1 MFRVNVIL
9 VFLTLNIFHTFL
21 TVSTFDFEQV
31 NNYLGGLVSLKRKS
45 DRFVTGFKLFRRNF
59 VREMYFPP
67 DNAKIFQT
75 RYKICQLTTNGR
87 RNW

>member
-1 MFRVNVIL
+1 MFKVNVIL

-67 DNAKIFQT
+67 DNAKIFPT
-75 RYKICQLTTNGR
+75 LSDIKLAS
-87 RNW
+87 